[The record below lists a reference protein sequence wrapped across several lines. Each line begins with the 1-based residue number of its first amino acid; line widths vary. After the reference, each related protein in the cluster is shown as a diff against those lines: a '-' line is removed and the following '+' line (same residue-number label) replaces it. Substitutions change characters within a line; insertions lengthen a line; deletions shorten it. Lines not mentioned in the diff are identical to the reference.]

1 MLATCCR
8 TCAGS
13 GSGSGSGSGVVVV
26 VMVVVVE
33 LGVVVGV
40 CSAGVAHPA
49 SIPTETINPANL
61 FIGFLVCRT
70 NPILANTMVTIVA
83 MNTAQTMLI
92 AYDGSDRAVRA
103 MEYAARYLQTSTVEI
118 LTAWEPVA
126 RQAARVVTRT
136 GLQQAAMETEAV
148 ENDPAYEEAL
158 AICREGVK
166 VAEDLGLA
174 GRAHLVE
181 SATTIAS
188 AIVDAAD
195 ELDVDIIVTG
205 TRALKGFRG
214 WWNNSTAEH
223 IVRHAGRPVFIVP
236 PEKDDEDEDDP
247 EYFE

>member
-1 MLATCCR
+1 MLVV
-8 TCAGS
+8 GVVE
-13 GSGSGSGSGVVVV
+13 VVVV
-26 VMVVVVE
+26 VVV
-33 LGVVVGV
+33 LVGV
-40 CSAGVAHPA
+40 GAGVSSTGAAQPA
-49 SIPTETINPANL
+49 SMPAARINPTNL
-61 FIGFLVCRT
+61 FIDFLVCRT
-70 NPILANTMVTIVA
+70 HPILANGMVTIVD
-83 MNTAQTMLI
+83 MNNAQTMLI
-92 AYDGSDRAVRA
+92 AYDGSDRAARA
-103 MEYAARYLQTSTVEI
+103 MEYAARCLQPGTVEI

-136 GLQQAAMETEAV
+136 GLQQAAMDTEAV
-148 ENDPAYEEAL
+148 EDDPAYEEAL

-236 PEKDDEDEDDP
+236 PEKDDEDDDP
-247 EYFE
+247 EYFD

>member
-1 MLATCCR
+1 M
-8 TCAGS
+8 
-13 GSGSGSGSGVVVV
+13 VVVV
-26 VMVVVVE
+26 VVVSGALEEVTR
-33 LGVVVGV
+33 GA
-40 CSAGVAHPA
+40 SAGCAHAESSPVART
-49 SIPTETINPANL
+49 IPTNL
-61 FIGFLVCRT
+61 FIDCLVCR
-70 NPILANTMVTIVA
+70 NCPNLANRMVTIVS
-83 MNTAQTMLI
+83 MNNAQTMLI

-103 MEYAARYLQTSTVEI
+103 MEYAARFLQPGTVEI

-136 GLQQAAMETEAV
+136 GLQQAAMEPEAV
-148 ENDPAYEEAL
+148 EDDPAYEEAL

-236 PEKDDEDEDDP
+236 PEKDDEDVDDDP